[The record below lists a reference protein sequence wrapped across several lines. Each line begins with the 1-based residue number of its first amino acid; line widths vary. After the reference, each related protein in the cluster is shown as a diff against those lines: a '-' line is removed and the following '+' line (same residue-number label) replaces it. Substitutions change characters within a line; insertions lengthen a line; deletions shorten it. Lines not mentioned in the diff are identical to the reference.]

1 MTFSQ
6 HNQVIN
12 MIDNSKEYILC
23 AAYKR
28 VKPRKCK
35 PYHPGTNEICELE
48 IGYRHHDILQ
58 RFNYRHNWLAE
69 PVYNLLYKL
78 KLYNLAAKWF
88 TLFDVVDP
96 LTAGFYTSKGRWV
109 DRYEGMKIA
118 FEAGQVPEE
127 KVYIKD
133 LTDFDKKVFGI
144 DSDDKDYWRKRAG
157 GVYAPLFSEDLY

>member
-1 MTFSQ
+1 
-6 HNQVIN
+6 

-23 AAYKR
+23 AAFKR

-35 PYHPGTNEICELE
+35 PYQSGKNEICELE
-48 IGYRHHDILQ
+48 IGYRHHDILE
-58 RFNYRHNWLAE
+58 RFPSKCEWIAE
-69 PVYNLLYKL
+69 LLYKM
-78 KLYNLAAKWF
+78 KLYKLASRWVTKF
-88 TLFDVVDP
+88 QVLDP
-96 LTAGFYTSKGRWV
+96 LTAGFYTPMGRWV

-144 DSDDKDYWRKRAG
+144 DSDDKDYWRKKTG
-157 GVYAPLFSEDLY
+157 GIYAPLFSEDLY

>member
-1 MTFSQ
+1 MKNT
-6 HNQVIN
+6 HLLITHIN

-35 PYHPGTNEICELE
+35 PYHPGVNEICELE

-58 RFNYRHNWLAE
+58 RFPSKFQWGAE
-69 PVYNLLYKL
+69 LLHKL
-78 KLYNLAAKWF
+78 KLYKLSAKWITKF
-88 TLFDVVDP
+88 QVLDP
-96 LTAGFYTSKGRWV
+96 LSAGFYTSKGRWV
-109 DRYEGMKIA
+109 NRYDGMKIA
-118 FEAGQVPEE
+118 FEAGQVSED

-144 DSDDKDYWRKRAG
+144 DSDDKDYWRKRTG
-157 GVYAPLFSEDLY
+157 GIYAPLFSEDLY